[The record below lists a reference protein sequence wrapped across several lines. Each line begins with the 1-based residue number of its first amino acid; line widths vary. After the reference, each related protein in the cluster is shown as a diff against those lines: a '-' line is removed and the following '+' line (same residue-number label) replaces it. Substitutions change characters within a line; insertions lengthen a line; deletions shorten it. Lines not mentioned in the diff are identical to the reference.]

1 MTPPRVPRFGRTTR
15 WFHWT
20 FALSFLCLAA
30 TGALL
35 LGRAELG
42 IAAAN
47 VQSLIEIHKL
57 TAVVFLTAPW
67 LIGLSGDRR
76 AWLRDLAETARL
88 GRDDLIWLARQPL
101 AMLGRAEL
109 PPQHKLNAGQ
119 KLNALAVA
127 AISGAMTVT
136 GIHLWNEPGSF
147 LALVVHVS
155 GFLAWLPAIAVHL
168 FMALVNPST
177 RHALRAMVVGDVDR
191 AWAAHHHARWLES
204 VESGEPDEKTP

>member
-1 MTPPRVPRFGRTTR
+1 MTPPRVPRFCRTTR

-42 IAAAN
+42 IGAPDVAT
-47 VQSLIEIHKL
+47 LIEIHEI

-67 LIGLSGDRR
+67 LVGLSGDRR
-76 AWLRDLAETARL
+76 AWLADLAEAARF
-88 GRDDLIWLARQPL
+88 GRDDLIWLARQPRAL
-101 AMLGRAEL
+101 LGKAEL

-127 AISGAMTVT
+127 AISGAMTVS

-147 LALVVHVS
+147 FALLVHVG

-177 RHALRAMVVGDVDR
+177 RPALRAMLFGDIDR
-191 AWAAHHHARWLES
+191 AWAAQHHARWLET
-204 VESGEPDEKTP
+204 VERDEPPR